1 MWGTIREDVYRNLTE
16 IQKQTG
22 ATLLYITGISL
33 GGGLAGISYI
43 DIVQKNIFKN
53 IRVITFGAP
62 RVGNKYWAAHFD
74 NITNTT
80 SRRYLVSGD
89 PIVVLPRCLT
99 LLCTYRQTG
108 IKIVCYEGKALC
120 IQEVE
125 VPDPDDELTDR
136 LARLQRKFQVDSDI
150 KQMRS
155 IMDHV
160 NGYPKIY
167 NFTLEIN

>member
-108 IKIVCYEGKALC
+108 IKIVCYEAKALC